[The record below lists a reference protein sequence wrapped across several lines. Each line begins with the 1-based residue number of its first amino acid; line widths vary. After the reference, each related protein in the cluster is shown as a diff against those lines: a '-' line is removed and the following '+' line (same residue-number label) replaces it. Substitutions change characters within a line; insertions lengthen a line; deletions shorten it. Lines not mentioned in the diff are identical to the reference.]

1 MEVNMLLDEIA
12 RKLDLVKEKLEL
24 KRAKKQKSV
33 TYDENIRR
41 ECLKVTNQMIKAM
54 LDARKRGEIT
64 DEILDYRD
72 TLAEV
77 HSVFAA
83 YLMGTGSLVLDK
95 EADDGVDYTLDNVKQ
110 NLDIKKMLEA
120 GVDTRTMFYPIFEDE
135 QDFDILDDLLRMS
148 VNCLSRG
155 VTMFPVNFVGMT
167 REESGYPDLNP
178 VYIYSDGY
186 FNEVFDFTFSA
197 GELATIYTIWQSS
210 DIIAMLI
217 RSDADFMVR
226 TNDNPNG
233 MHAFAAAFQ
242 PNLINKITLKADTNQ
257 TKEWKQQIINAYKGA
272 YENQYNM
279 LSQEQRN
286 GIADVMR
293 NCLDQNRPEAK
304 NIADEDKIMINDA
317 LQEMLGS
324 AQKTDGLEK

>member
-1 MEVNMLLDEIA
+1 MLLDEIA
-12 RKLDLVKEKLEL
+12 RKLALVKEKREL

-41 ECLKVTNQMIKAM
+41 ECLKVTNQLTKAM
-54 LDARKRGEIT
+54 LDARKSGDIT
-64 DEILDYRD
+64 DEIQVYRD
-72 TLAEV
+72 VLASV
-77 HSVFAA
+77 HSMFAL
-83 YLMGTGSLVLDK
+83 YLMGTGSVVLDK
-95 EADDGVDYTLDNVKQ
+95 ETDDGIDYTLDNAKQ
-110 NLDIKKMLEA
+110 GLDIKKMLEG
-120 GVDTRTMFYPIFEDE
+120 GVDTRAFFYPIFADE
-135 QDFDILDDLLRMS
+135 QDLDILDGLLRMS
-148 VNCLSRG
+148 VNCLQRG
-155 VTMFPVNFVGMT
+155 VTMYPVSFLGMT
-167 REESGYPDLNP
+167 RRESGYPELNP
-178 VYIYSDGY
+178 VYIYADGY

-197 GELATIYTIWQSS
+197 GELATIYTILQSQ
-210 DIIAMLI
+210 DVIAMLV

-226 TNDNPNG
+226 TNGNPNG

-242 PNLINKITLKADTNQ
+242 PNLVDKITLKADINQ

-272 YENQYNM
+272 YENQYNK
-279 LSQEQRN
+279 LSQDQRN
-286 GIADVMR
+286 SIADVMR

>member
-1 MEVNMLLDEIA
+1 MLLDEIA
-12 RKLDLVKEKLEL
+12 RKLALVKKNREL

-41 ECLKVTNQMIKAM
+41 ECLKVTNQMTKAM
-54 LDARKRGEIT
+54 LDACKSGEIT
-64 DEILDYRD
+64 DEIQVYRD
-72 TLAEV
+72 MLAAV
-77 HSVFAA
+77 HSMFAA
-83 YLMGTGSLVLDK
+83 YLMGTGSVVLDK
-95 EADDGVDYTLDNVKQ
+95 ETDDGVDYTLDNVKQ

-120 GVDTRTMFYPIFEDE
+120 GVDTRTMFYPIFADE
-135 QDFDILDDLLRMS
+135 QDLDILDGLLRMS

-155 VTMFPVNFVGMT
+155 VAMYPISFLGMT
-167 REESGYPDLNP
+167 RKESGYPDLNP
-178 VYIYSDGY
+178 VYIYADGY

-197 GELATIYTIWQSS
+197 GELATIYTIWQSP

-242 PNLINKITLKADTNQ
+242 PNLINKITLKADINQ

-286 GIADVMR
+286 SIADVMR

-324 AQKTDGLEK
+324 AQKNRWA

>member
-1 MEVNMLLDEIA
+1 MLLDEIA

-41 ECLKVTNQMIKAM
+41 ESLKVTNQMIKAM

-95 EADDGVDYTLDNVKQ
+95 EADDGVDYALDNVKQ

-226 TNDNPNG
+226 TNDNPDG

-293 NCLDQNRPEAK
+293 SCLDQNRPEAK
-304 NIADEDKIMINDA
+304 NIADEDKMMINDA

>member
-1 MEVNMLLDEIA
+1 MLLDEIA
-12 RKLDLVKEKLEL
+12 RKIQLVKEQREL
-24 KRAKKQKSV
+24 KRARKQKSI

-41 ECLKVTNQMIKAM
+41 ECLKVTNQMTKAM
-54 LDARKRGEIT
+54 LDARKSGDIT
-64 DEILDYRD
+64 DEIQVYRD
-72 TLAEV
+72 MLAAV
-77 HSVFAA
+77 HSMFAA

-95 EADDGVDYTLDNVKQ
+95 ETEDGVDYTLDNVKQ
-110 NLDIKKMLEA
+110 NLDIKKMLEG
-120 GVDTRTMFYPIFEDE
+120 GVDTRTMFYPIFADE
-135 QDFDILDDLLRMS
+135 QDLDILDGLLRMS

-155 VTMFPVNFVGMT
+155 VSMYPVSFLGMT
-167 REESGYPDLNP
+167 RKESGYPDLNP
-178 VYIYSDGY
+178 VYIYADGY

-197 GELATIYTIWQSS
+197 GELATIYTVWQSS

-242 PNLINKITLKADTNQ
+242 PNLINKITLKADINQ

-286 GIADVMR
+286 SIADVMR

>member
-1 MEVNMLLDEIA
+1 MLLDEIA

-41 ECLKVTNQMIKAM
+41 ESLKVTNQMIKAM

-95 EADDGVDYTLDNVKQ
+95 ETDDGVDYALDNVKQ

-226 TNDNPNG
+226 TNDNPDG

-286 GIADVMR
+286 GIADVIR

-324 AQKTDGLEK
+324 AQKTDELEK

>member
-1 MEVNMLLDEIA
+1 MLLDEIA
-12 RKLDLVKEKLEL
+12 RKLALVKKNREL

-41 ECLKVTNQMIKAM
+41 ECLKVTNQMTKAM
-54 LDARKRGEIT
+54 LDACKSGEIT
-64 DEILDYRD
+64 DEIQVYRD
-72 TLAEV
+72 MLAAV
-77 HSVFAA
+77 HSMFAA
-83 YLMGTGSLVLDK
+83 YLMGTGSVVLDK
-95 EADDGVDYTLDNVKQ
+95 ETDDGVDYTLDNVKQ

-120 GVDTRTMFYPIFEDE
+120 GVDTRTMFYPIFADE
-135 QDFDILDDLLRMS
+135 QDLDILDGLLRMS

-155 VTMFPVNFVGMT
+155 VAMYPISFLGMT
-167 REESGYPDLNP
+167 RKESGYPDLNP
-178 VYIYSDGY
+178 VYIYADGY

-197 GELATIYTIWQSS
+197 GELATIYTIWQSP

-242 PNLINKITLKADTNQ
+242 PNLINKITLKADINQ

-286 GIADVMR
+286 SIADVMR

>member
-1 MEVNMLLDEIA
+1 MLLDEIA
-12 RKLDLVKEKLEL
+12 RKLALVKKNREL

-41 ECLKVTNQMIKAM
+41 ECLKVTNQMTKAM
-54 LDARKRGEIT
+54 LDACKSGEIT
-64 DEILDYRD
+64 DEIQVYRD
-72 TLAEV
+72 MLAAV
-77 HSVFAA
+77 HSMFAA
-83 YLMGTGSLVLDK
+83 YLMGTGSVVLDK
-95 EADDGVDYTLDNVKQ
+95 ETDDGVDYTLDNVKQ

-120 GVDTRTMFYPIFEDE
+120 GVDTRTMFYPIFADE
-135 QDFDILDDLLRMS
+135 QDLDILDGLLRMS

-155 VTMFPVNFVGMT
+155 VAMYPVGFLGMT
-167 REESGYPDLNP
+167 RKESGYPDLNP
-178 VYIYSDGY
+178 VYIYADGY

-197 GELATIYTIWQSS
+197 GELATIYTIWQSP

-233 MHAFAAAFQ
+233 MHAFAAFQ
-242 PNLINKITLKADTNQ
+242 PNLINKITLKADINQ

-286 GIADVMR
+286 SIADVMR